1 MPWNVGVLLLYFLL
15 ELTKEGCL
23 SENLQQAFRVEPDNV
38 TVREGEAALLK
49 CEVENPSGIV
59 QWAKDGL
66 LLGPDQNIPRFP
78 RYSMVGEPDKG
89 KYNLQVARSRL
100 EDDASYECQVGP
112 SEESNGIISRSVQL
126 TVLIPPKKAVITE
139 YEANSTVTWVA
150 GKEYTVHCRVEDARP
165 PAEIVFRK
173 GAHELADVTSSTQ
186 PGSGDKLFHTEAMLT
201 ITPESSDNQRQLLC
215 RASNIAAPIPV
226 AVGFTM
232 NVLFP
237 PQPPVIRGYDGPV
250 VKAKDNLVLTCVSL
264 SGNPLATLQW
274 LKNDEVISTNWETDE
289 ANQLSRSSLSLRI
302 TADDNMATVSCQ
314 ALNTVLPA
322 PLQASMVLPVVFP
335 PEEVKITGSSSAQEN
350 KEISLSCSTSSSN
363 PPVLLRWLLGWREI
377 NATEATVSEAAN
389 GGMITVS
396 NLTYITNR
404 EDNGLPLVCEAF
416 NEAIMYTKT
425 DTVTLRVT
433 YPPQKVWIDVPPP
446 ETYFRAGT
454 KVKLS
459 CFASGGNP
467 APRLEWYKETKAVRD
482 GTSSG
487 SAGNI
492 VSKELILTTSPSD
505 NLAIYRCNATG
516 PSRTT
521 PITAYTFLR
530 VQFPPLHVTITTE
543 DKEPRRGQTVTL
555 TCKSGSSHPP
565 ASLTWLK
572 DGKRLNA
579 TNLGQKKAEYG
590 GFSISGRVTLVVSS
604 ADHGKRVECHA
615 YSPILSEGVNSFYQL
630 TVLFPPEFSCEQPLV
645 VQTVEHEAVL
655 LPLLVSASPPEIT
668 CRWIFLGEVLLTE
681 GSPRYHLRDG
691 GSLEIWNVTRADTGL
706 YKIHCENPEGYNETT
721 ILLDVQYSPSI
732 RSIGDPTYVDLGG
745 TAEIVCQADANP
757 APESMFQWRWL
768 GDLEQNLEELG
779 IELRSEGL
787 VGRLHVQ
794 EAQRAHAGLYE
805 CQVDNGISPAARSS
819 ARLIVRYAPEIIK
832 GPGERK
838 VAASGDG
845 RSQATLQC
853 SAQGVPMVFFSWAKS
868 GVSLDLPNS
877 RHTVA
882 TDHEGSLHTSTLTIA
897 NVSAVLDYAT
907 FTCTARNELGVDTLD
922 IQLLSTSRPD
932 SPTGLKVVDVS
943 HNWLA
948 LEWTPGFD
956 GGLQQSFRVRYHWP
970 GAPSFLY
977 VDVFPPQSTAFTLT
991 GLYPN
996 TLYNVSV
1003 NARNGLGES
1012 DFADGGV
1019 GLSVT
1024 TEGTQ
1029 GAAKAKVRFGNNYT
1043 VFKWLKAGAQPEKL
1057 EEHSS
1062 EGSSAKTSTTGSGAT
1077 SHTWTQLG
1085 HQADSE
1091 TDASAAG
1098 PSIPPRWPGS
1108 PELHEYEEVRM
1119 PRRYDELGP
1128 LYEVWYPE
1136 EAPRIHEYAQAYQSS
1151 GASLGSYAEMMQ
1163 IYDSVVDYLPL
1174 DRDLPFEQQGELV

>member
-1 MPWNVGVLLLYFLL
+1 MAQQAAVCCAASDVAQGCPGTVSPNTWSKATLPIGPDVEDKMPSLLTFQATPAEHQQVGRMPWNVGVLLLYFLL

-467 APRLEWYKETKAVRD
+467 APRLEWYKTTCTQVGGDTGVLVQRKLPPGQSGLLKPCTGRQETKAVRD

-572 DGKRLNA
+572 DGKRFIYFIRGSWSVFTGPCPVLLGPAQYFLVPKAENLKETCLLQISNYENIAKPSCSQLSLGAPLCCISDDTHNLSSGNRGVAISMSFLSPKVLKATLNA

-615 YSPILSEGVNSFYQL
+615 YSPILSEGKAYCACIRVGCKEQDGAQGRARDPESSDSFAY
-630 TVLFPPEFSCEQPLV
+630 TVPPEFSCEQPLV

-668 CRWIFLGEVLLTE
+668 CRWIFLGEVLLT
-681 GSPRYHLRDG
+681 G
-691 GSLEIWNVTRADTGL
+691 GSYQMQHSCTELPRAGAVCGL
-706 YKIHCENPEGYNETT
+706 
-721 ILLDVQYSPSI
+721 
-732 RSIGDPTYVDLGG
+732 
-745 TAEIVCQADANP
+745 
-757 APESMFQWRWL
+757 M
-768 GDLEQNLEELG
+768 
-779 IELRSEGL
+779 
-787 VGRLHVQ
+787 
-794 EAQRAHAGLYE
+794 
-805 CQVDNGISPAARSS
+805 
-819 ARLIVRYAPEIIK
+819 
-832 GPGERK
+832 ERK
-838 VAASGDG
+838 QNREEGKQMSTDFH
-845 RSQATLQC
+845 
-853 SAQGVPMVFFSWAKS
+853 PF
-868 GVSLDLPNS
+868 LPSNQ
-877 RHTVA
+877 
-882 TDHEGSLHTSTLTIA
+882 
-897 NVSAVLDYAT
+897 NK
-907 FTCTARNELGVDTLD
+907 
-922 IQLLSTSRPD
+922 Q
-932 SPTGLKVVDVS
+932 
-943 HNWLA
+943 
-948 LEWTPGFD
+948 
-956 GGLQQSFRVRYHWP
+956 
-970 GAPSFLY
+970 
-977 VDVFPPQSTAFTLT
+977 
-991 GLYPN
+991 
-996 TLYNVSV
+996 V
-1003 NARNGLGES
+1003 N
-1012 DFADGGV
+1012 
-1019 GLSVT
+1019 
-1024 TEGTQ
+1024 
-1029 GAAKAKVRFGNNYT
+1029 
-1043 VFKWLKAGAQPEKL
+1043 
-1057 EEHSS
+1057 
-1062 EGSSAKTSTTGSGAT
+1062 KT
-1077 SHTWTQLG
+1077 
-1085 HQADSE
+1085 
-1091 TDASAAG
+1091 
-1098 PSIPPRWPGS
+1098 
-1108 PELHEYEEVRM
+1108 
-1119 PRRYDELGP
+1119 
-1128 LYEVWYPE
+1128 
-1136 EAPRIHEYAQAYQSS
+1136 
-1151 GASLGSYAEMMQ
+1151 
-1163 IYDSVVDYLPL
+1163 
-1174 DRDLPFEQQGELV
+1174 

>member
-1 MPWNVGVLLLYFLL
+1 RKSFLTVRNIYVLGLL
-15 ELTKEGCL
+15 GCL

-89 KYNLQVARSRL
+89 ENPGVCVLG
-100 EDDASYECQVGP
+100 DDASYECQVGP

-165 PAEIVFRK
+165 PAEIVFLLVM
-173 GAHELADVTSSTQ
+173 LASDSS
-186 PGSGDKLFHTEAMLT
+186 SVLSCR

-467 APRLEWYKETKAVRD
+467 APRLEWYKVGEHLRD

-505 NLAIYRCNATG
+505 NLAIYRCNAT
-516 PSRTT
+516 
-521 PITAYTFLR
+521 
-530 VQFPPLHVTITTE
+530 VPPLHVTITTE

-565 ASLTWLK
+565 ATAARVSP
-572 DGKRLNA
+572 RA
-579 TNLGQKKAEYG
+579 S
-590 GFSISGRVTLVVSS
+590 FSISGRVTLVVSS

-819 ARLIVRYAPEIIK
+819 ARLIVRCKFPIIK

-1024 TEGTQ
+1024 TEGKQHLSGWRCRQDDMAVCQEARGRNPAWVNYYGKCTVDRGRWKVHSQMFEISTPALLIISHACRGFWELKTQ
-1029 GAAKAKVRFGNNYT
+1029 NIWRSSNQAVEQN
-1043 VFKWLKAGAQPEKL
+1043 
-1057 EEHSS
+1057 HSIVS
-1062 EGSSAKTSTTGSGAT
+1062 RKG
-1077 SHTWTQLG
+1077 
-1085 HQADSE
+1085 
-1091 TDASAAG
+1091 
-1098 PSIPPRWPGS
+1098 
-1108 PELHEYEEVRM
+1108 
-1119 PRRYDELGP
+1119 
-1128 LYEVWYPE
+1128 
-1136 EAPRIHEYAQAYQSS
+1136 
-1151 GASLGSYAEMMQ
+1151 
-1163 IYDSVVDYLPL
+1163 
-1174 DRDLPFEQQGELV
+1174 